1 MINHFL
7 LFGVR
12 CLGPG
17 TLRWPPI
24 ATDMRSK
31 SLPSY
36 MVNAGTFRDKKRT
49 RTKYSS
55 PFPLRPARASSKTKR
70 SVSGDDDRS
79 SSKVVHA
86 PLHKKVLACITTSG
100 LPYCI
105 PFSLPW
111 PIVTD
116 ATKSLY
122 QVHLKIPSVC
132 LTNRCHVCTA
142 RISK

>member
-1 MINHFL
+1 MGEYDQSFFIVWGSL
-7 LFGVR
+7 L
-12 CLGPG
+12 G
-17 TLRWPPI
+17 TRNFTM

-55 PFPLRPARASSKTKR
+55 PFPLRPARASFRTK
-70 SVSGDDDRS
+70 SSISGDDDRS

-86 PLHKKVLACITTSG
+86 PLYKKVLACITTSG

-105 PFSLPW
+105 FSSLPW

-116 ATKSLY
+116 ATKGLY
-122 QVHLKIPSVC
+122 QVRLKTSSVC
-132 LTNRCHVCTA
+132 LRNRWHVCTA
-142 RISK
+142 RASK